1 MRAPLKGPEASTIE
15 VPRGDRMSENKIRMG
30 FVVSEYNFDITMMM
44 LERAKAHAEF
54 LGCEVKNVINV
65 PGVYDLPFAL
75 KKLIDQDDID
85 CVVALGS
92 VIEGETD
99 HDEIV
104 IQHSARKIIDISL
117 DTGKPVG
124 LGITGP
130 GMSRGQAQA
139 RIENARTAVEACVK
153 LIRNTADLN

>member
-1 MRAPLKGPEASTIE
+1 MVEG
-15 VPRGDRMSENKIRMG
+15 KIKIG

-54 LGCEVKNVINV
+54 LGCEIGETVNV
-65 PGVYDLPFAL
+65 PGVYDIPFAL
-75 KKLIDQDDID
+75 KRMMKQEEID
-85 CVVALGS
+85 CAVALGA

-99 HDEIV
+99 HDEVV

-117 DTGKPVG
+117 EADKPVG

-139 RIENARTAVEACVK
+139 RIENARSAVEACVK
-153 LIRNTADLN
+153 LLKNTEKLS

>member
-1 MRAPLKGPEASTIE
+1 MTE
-15 VPRGDRMSENKIRMG
+15 DRIRVG

-54 LGCEVKNVINV
+54 LGCEIGDVVNV

-75 KKLIDQDDID
+75 KRMIRQDEVD
-85 CVVALGS
+85 CVVALGA

-117 DTGKPVG
+117 EADKPVG

-139 RIENARTAVEACVK
+139 RIDNARSAVEACVK
-153 LIRNTADLN
+153 LLKNTRKYA

>member
-1 MRAPLKGPEASTIE
+1 MKEE
-15 VPRGDRMSENKIRMG
+15 KISVG
-30 FVVSEYNFDITMMM
+30 FVVSEYNYDITMMM

-54 LGCEVKNVINV
+54 LGAEVSKVVKV
-65 PGVYDLPFAL
+65 PGVFDLPFAL
-75 KKLIDQDDID
+75 NKLMDRDDID
-85 CVVALGS
+85 GAIAIGA

-104 IQHSARKIIDISL
+104 IQHAARKVMDISL
-117 DTGKPVG
+117 EHGKPVG

-139 RIENARTAVEACVK
+139 RIENARSAVEACVK
-153 LIRNTADLN
+153 LIRNTAEL

>member
-1 MRAPLKGPEASTIE
+1 MTEE
-15 VPRGDRMSENKIRMG
+15 KIRLG

-54 LGCEVKNVINV
+54 LGCEVGETVMV

-75 KKLIDQDDID
+75 KKMIARDEIDG
-85 CVVALGS
+85 VVSLGA

-99 HDEIV
+99 HDEV
-104 IQHSARKIIDISL
+104 VMQHSTRKIIDISL
-117 DTGKPVG
+117 EYGKPVG

-130 GMSRGQAQA
+130 GMTRGQAQA
-139 RIENARTAVEACVK
+139 RIDNARSAVEACVK
-153 LIRNTADLN
+153 LIRNTRHL

>member
-1 MRAPLKGPEASTIE
+1 MTEE
-15 VPRGDRMSENKIRMG
+15 KIRIG

-54 LGCEVKNVINV
+54 LGCDIGKVVSV

-75 KKLIDQDDID
+75 KKLIAREDVDAA
-85 CVVALGS
+85 VALGA

-99 HDEIV
+99 HDEI
-104 IQHSARKIIDISL
+104 IMQHSARKIIDISL
-117 DTGKPVG
+117 DSGKPIG

-130 GMSRGQAQA
+130 GMSRGQAQV
-139 RIENARTAVEACVK
+139 RIENVRSAVEACVK
-153 LIRNTADLN
+153 LIRNTSDL

>member
-1 MRAPLKGPEASTIE
+1 
-15 VPRGDRMSENKIRMG
+15 MSEEKIKMG

-54 LGCEVKNVINV
+54 LGCEIKYVVNV
-65 PGVYDLPFAL
+65 PGVYDLPFGL
-75 KKLIDQDDID
+75 KKLLKKEDID
-85 CVVALGS
+85 CAVTLGA

-104 IQHSARKIIDISL
+104 IQHAARKIIDISL
-117 DTGKPVG
+117 DNEKPVG
-124 LGITGP
+124 LGVTGP

-139 RIENARTAVEACVK
+139 RIENARSAVEACVK
-153 LIRNTADLN
+153 LLRNTADLD

>member
-1 MRAPLKGPEASTIE
+1 MTDEG
-15 VPRGDRMSENKIRMG
+15 IRIG

-54 LGCEVKNVINV
+54 LGCEVKDVIQV

-75 KKLIDQDDID
+75 KRMIKHEGID
-85 CVVALGS
+85 CVVALGA

-104 IQHSARKIIDISL
+104 IQHASRKIIDISL
-117 DTGKPVG
+117 EADKPVG

-139 RIENARTAVEACVK
+139 RIENARSAVEACVK
-153 LIRNTADLN
+153 LIRNTKDYK

>member
-1 MRAPLKGPEASTIE
+1 MEGK
-15 VPRGDRMSENKIRMG
+15 KIRLG
-30 FVVSEYNFDITMMM
+30 FVVSEYNFDIPTMM
-44 LERAKAHAEF
+44 LKRAKAHAEF
-54 LGCEVKNVINV
+54 LGCEVGEEIFV

-75 KKLIDQDDID
+75 QKLMRKDNIDG
-85 CVVALGS
+85 VVALGS

-104 IQHSARKIIDISL
+104 MQHAARKIIDISL
-117 DTGKPVG
+117 ENEKPAG

-130 GMSRGQAQA
+130 GMTRGQAQA

-153 LIRNTADLN
+153 LIRKTSDL

>member
-1 MRAPLKGPEASTIE
+1 MTERQIG
-15 VPRGDRMSENKIRMG
+15 MG

-54 LGCEVKNVINV
+54 LGCKVKDVVSV
-65 PGVYDLPFAL
+65 PGVYDIPFAL
-75 KKLIDQDDID
+75 KRLIRQGDID
-85 CVVALGS
+85 CVVALGA

-99 HDEIV
+99 HDDVV

-117 DTGKPVG
+117 EADKPVG

-139 RIENARTAVEACVK
+139 RIENARSAVEACVK
-153 LIRNTADLN
+153 LLKNTKKFA

>member
-1 MRAPLKGPEASTIE
+1 MPFIIE
-15 VPRGDRMSENKIRMG
+15 RSEETGMKEQRIRMG

-54 LGCEVKNVINV
+54 LGCEITMVVQV
-65 PGVYDLPFAL
+65 PGVYDMPFAL
-75 KKLIDQDDID
+75 NRMVRSGKVDGA
-85 CVVALGS
+85 VAIGA

-99 HDEIV
+99 HDEV
-104 IQHSARKIIDISL
+104 VMQHAARKIIDISL
-117 DTGKPVG
+117 ENDMPVG

-139 RIENARTAVEACVK
+139 RIENARSAVEAVVK
-153 LIRNTADLN
+153 LIRNTDNI